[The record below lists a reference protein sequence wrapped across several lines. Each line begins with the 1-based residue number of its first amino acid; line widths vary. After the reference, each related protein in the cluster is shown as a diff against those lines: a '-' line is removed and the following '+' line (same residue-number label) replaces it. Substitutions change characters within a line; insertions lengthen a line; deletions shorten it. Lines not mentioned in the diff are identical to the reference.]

1 MQLKSKKNNRHGSD
15 VKQPSQ
21 RWGSGH
27 LVCLVNG
34 TKNMPNVDLS
44 FHHLN
49 TKTIPWRSH
58 YYPHLIEEKLS

>member
-1 MQLKSKKNNRHGSD
+1 MAVMSD
-15 VKQPSQ
+15 SPVKGGAQAP
-21 RWGSGH
+21 G
-27 LVCLVNG
+27 LLVNG
-34 TKNMPNVDLS
+34 AKNIPNVDLS